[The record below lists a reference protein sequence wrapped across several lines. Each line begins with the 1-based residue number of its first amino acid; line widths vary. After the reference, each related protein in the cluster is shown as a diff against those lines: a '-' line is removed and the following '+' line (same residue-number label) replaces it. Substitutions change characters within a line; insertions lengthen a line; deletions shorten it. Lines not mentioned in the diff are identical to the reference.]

1 MCHYQ
6 IISLADIGE
15 APPESP
21 GRAVLVPIGDAR
33 SANWYSC
40 RQTGP
45 EISSCGS
52 ARMHLEYHADML
64 SLDMSSHR
72 PAGTADIS
80 MQCTDQDSQDF
91 ENKIHLINK

>member
-1 MCHYQ
+1 M
-6 IISLADIGE
+6 SLADIGE

-21 GRAVLVPIGDAR
+21 SAVLVPVGDAR
-33 SANWYSC
+33 PANWYSC

-52 ARMHLEYHADML
+52 TCMHCEYHADMP
-64 SLDMSSHR
+64 SLDMPSHR
-72 PAGTADIS
+72 PVGTADIS
-80 MQCTDQDSQDF
+80 MQCTDQDLRDF